1 MAATWR
7 ATGGAIAY
15 ASSKDMLNVFNATGS
30 ARVIRVYRAYWFN
43 NGVTAVTGVLTT
55 GQVRRITAA
64 SSGTAVTPVKH
75 DTTSSALAAQ
85 TTCGTNQTTTGSDIF
100 RRFLFVNEEP
110 VVGGTTQAN
119 WLTLV
124 PFAEIW
130 NAGYGDTNVEPVTCR
145 AVEGFQLFHSGS
157 SAVGTADL
165 EIEFTDS
172 AS

>member
-15 ASSKDMLNVFNATGS
+15 AATKDMLDVFNATGT
-30 ARVIRVYRAYWFN
+30 ARVIRAYRMYWFN
-43 NGVTAVTGVLTT
+43 NGTTAVTGVITT

-64 SSGTAVTPVKH
+64 SAGTAVTPVKH
-75 DTTSSALAAQ
+75 DTSSGALDAN
-85 TTCGTNQTTTGSDIF
+85 TTCGTNRTVTGTDIF

-110 VVGGTTQAN
+110 VVAGTTQAN

-145 AVEGFQLFHSGS
+145 AAEGVHLFHSGS
-157 SAVGTADL
+157 STVGTADL

-172 AS
+172 AT

>member
-1 MAATWR
+1 MAATFR
-7 ATGGAIAY
+7 ATGGGIAY
-15 ASSKDMLNVFNATGS
+15 ASSKDMLNVFNGTSS
-30 ARVIRVYRAYWFN
+30 ARIIRVYRGYWFN
-43 NGVTAVTGVLTT
+43 NGTAAVTGVITT

-64 SSGTAVTPVKH
+64 SAGTAVTPVKH
-75 DTTSSALAAQ
+75 DTNSSNLDAN
-85 TTCGTNQTTTGSDIF
+85 TTCGTNQTTTGTDIF

-110 VVGGTTQAN
+110 IVAGTTQAN

-145 AVEGFQLFHSGS
+145 ATQGFQLFHSGT

-165 EIEFTDS
+165 EIEFTD
-172 AS
+172 AAT

>member
-15 ASSKDMLNVFNATGS
+15 AATKDMLDVFNATGT
-30 ARVIRVYRAYWFN
+30 ARVIRAYRCYWFN
-43 NGVTAVTGVLTT
+43 NGTTAVTGVITT

-64 SSGTAVTPVKH
+64 SGGTAVTPVKH
-75 DTTSSALAAQ
+75 DSNSSALDVN
-85 TTCGTNQTTTGSDIF
+85 TTCGTNRTTTGTDIF

-110 VVGGTTQAN
+110 VVAGTTQAN

-130 NAGYGDTNVEPVTCR
+130 NAGYGDTNVEPIVCR
-145 AVEGFQLFHSGS
+145 AAEGVQLFHSGAS
-157 SAVGTADL
+157 TVGTADL
-165 EIEFTDS
+165 EIEFTNT
-172 AS
+172 

>member
-1 MAATWR
+1 
-7 ATGGAIAY
+7 
-15 ASSKDMLNVFNATGS
+15 MLNVFNGTAT

-43 NGVTAVTGVLTT
+43 NGTTAVTGVLTT

-64 SSGTAVTPVKH
+64 SGGTAVTPVKH
-75 DTTSSALAAQ
+75 DTSSSALDAA

-110 VVGGTTQAN
+110 IVGGTTQAN

-145 AVEGFQLFHSGS
+145 ATQGFQLFHSGT
-157 SAVGTADL
+157 SAVGSADL

>member
-7 ATGGAIAY
+7 ATAGAIAY
-15 ASSKDMLNVFNATGS
+15 ASGKDMLDVFNATGT
-30 ARVIRVYRAYWFN
+30 AAVVRAYRCYWFN
-43 NGVTAVTGVLTT
+43 NGTGAVTGVITT
-55 GQVRRITAA
+55 AQVRRITAA

-75 DTTSSALAAQ
+75 DTNSSALDAN
-85 TTCGTNQTTTGSDIF
+85 TTCGTNRTVTGTDIF

-130 NAGYGDTNVEPVTCR
+130 NAGYGDTNVEPIVCR
-145 AVEGFQLFHSGS
+145 AAEGVQLFHSGS
-157 SAVGTADL
+157 STVGTADL
-165 EIEFTDS
+165 EIEFTNT
-172 AS
+172 

>member
-15 ASSKDMLNVFNATGS
+15 ANAKDMLNVFNGTAT
-30 ARVIRVYRAYWFN
+30 ARVIRAYRCYWFN

-55 GQVRRITAA
+55 AQVRRITAA
-64 SSGTAVTPVKH
+64 SAGTAVTPVKH
-75 DTTSSALAAQ
+75 DTNSSALDAA
-85 TTCGTNQTTTGSDIF
+85 TTCGTNQTTTGTDIF

-110 VVGGTTQAN
+110 VVAGTTQAN

-130 NAGYGDTNVEPVTCR
+130 NAGYGDTNVEPIVCR
-145 AVEGFQLFHSGS
+145 ATQGIQLFHSGS
-157 SAVGTADL
+157 SAVGSADL

>member
-1 MAATWR
+1 M
-7 ATGGAIAY
+7 
-15 ASSKDMLNVFNATGS
+15 
-30 ARVIRVYRAYWFN
+30 
-43 NGVTAVTGVLTT
+43 
-55 GQVRRITAA
+55 
-64 SSGTAVTPVKH
+64 TPVKH
-75 DTTSSALAAQ
+75 DTDSSALNAN

-110 VVGGTTQAN
+110 IVGGTTQAN

-145 AVEGFQLFHSGS
+145 ATQGLQLFHSGS

>member
-1 MAATWR
+1 
-7 ATGGAIAY
+7 
-15 ASSKDMLNVFNATGS
+15 MLNVFNGTAT

-43 NGVTAVTGVLTT
+43 NGTTAVTGVLTT

-64 SSGTAVTPVKH
+64 SGGTAVTPVKH
-75 DTTSSALAAQ
+75 DTSSSALDAA

-110 VVGGTTQAN
+110 IVGGTTQAN

-145 AVEGFQLFHSGS
+145 ATQGLQLFHSGS

-172 AS
+172 AT